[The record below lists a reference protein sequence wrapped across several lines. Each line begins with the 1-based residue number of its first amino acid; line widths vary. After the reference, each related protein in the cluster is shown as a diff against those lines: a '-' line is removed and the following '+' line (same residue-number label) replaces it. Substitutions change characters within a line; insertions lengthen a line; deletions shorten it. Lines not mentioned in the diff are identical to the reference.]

1 MCKFVDLQRFPIIQS
16 LVFLLILVA
25 TNLSAQDKHRL
36 QLIRVD
42 KGTAVLENLFLNE
55 KEFSNAEDCIKFIKK
70 DVLLLLQQKGYLGAS
85 VDSLAESPQK
95 TMAWVYVG
103 STYTWGSIVIDS
115 TLASIGKW
123 DHPVPSFLT
132 GKPLDPSELI
142 YAKEQ
147 ILQHLENNGY
157 PFASIS
163 LDSSYFEESVLHGR
177 LYVNKGPLYHID
189 SILVEGNVRLQMS
202 FLERYLD
209 IPAGSIYQRDKLN
222 NISKK
227 LSQLGFL
234 KETAPWNLT
243 LLGTG
248 ATLNLFLASKQ
259 SSQIDVLAGLMPSN
273 TQIGGKLLL
282 TGEANMQ
289 LRNAFGGGENLLLN
303 WQQIQ
308 VQSPRLQIGFQKPY
322 LFKSNVGVDFQ
333 FNLFKK
339 DSTFLTIN
347 TNIGIQYAPSP
358 NQNIKVFF
366 QQFSS
371 SLLDVDTNKIKTP
384 KRLPLNLDISTS
396 NMGVD
401 FTYAGTDNKF
411 NPQSGLEWK
420 AILTAGLRKVRPNNA
435 IKELKVDSKGQSFD
449 FASLYD
455 TIKAAASQIRM
466 NISLDRYQKVGNQA
480 TIKTGIKA
488 GYIQSQQLFAN
499 ELFQV
504 GGIKT
509 LRGFDEESIFASEFI
524 IATAE
529 YRYLI
534 GPSSYL
540 FAFLDAAHAGRKSY
554 LSNFSG
560 KFLGGGLG
568 LSFETKSGI
577 FNLAYAVGKKPD
589 SAINFKESKIHFG
602 FVSLF

>member
-1 MCKFVDLQRFPIIQS
+1 MYLQRLPIIQLLFIL
-16 LVFLLILVA
+16 LVLVA
-25 TNLSAQDKHRL
+25 SNTRAQDKHRL
-36 QLIRVD
+36 QLIRVN
-42 KGTAVLENLFLNE
+42 KGTAVEENLFLNE
-55 KEFSNAEDCIKFIKK
+55 KEFTNVGDCMKYIKNE
-70 DVLLLLQQKGYLGAS
+70 VLLGFQQKGYLAAS
-85 VDSLAESPQK
+85 IDSLAEFPKK
-95 TMAWVYVG
+95 TVAWVYLG
-103 STYTWGSIVIDS
+103 SSYRWGSIAVDS
-115 TLASIGKW
+115 TISSIGNWKQS
-123 DHPVPSFLT
+123 VPTFLT
-132 GKPLDPSELI
+132 GKALDPSALI

-147 ILQHLENNGY
+147 ILQQLENNGY

-177 LYVNKGPLYHID
+177 LLVSKGPLYHID
-189 SILVEGNVRLQMS
+189 SILIEGNIRIQTS
-202 FLERYLD
+202 FLEKYLD

-222 NISKK
+222 KISKK

-234 KETAPWNLT
+234 KETAPWSLT

-248 ATLNLFLASKQ
+248 AKLNLYLASNQ
-259 SSQIDVLAGLMPSN
+259 SSQIDLLAGLMPSN
-273 TQIGGKLLL
+273 TQLGGKLLL

-289 LRNAFGGGENLLLN
+289 LKNSFGGGENLLLN

-322 LFKSNVGVDFQ
+322 LFKTNTGIDFQ

-347 TNIGIQYAPSP
+347 TKIGLQYAAST
-358 NQNIKVFF
+358 NQSVKVFF

-371 SLLDVDTNKIKTP
+371 SLLDVDTNLIKAT
-384 KRLPLNLDISTS
+384 KKLPAYLDIRTS

-401 FTYAGTDNKF
+401 LNYTGTNNKF
-411 NPQSGLEWK
+411 NPQSGIEWK
-420 AILTAGLRKVRPNNA
+420 AILTAGLRKIQPNNA
-435 IKELKVDSKGQSFD
+435 IMELKVDSKGKSFN

-455 TIKAAASQIRM
+455 TMKSASSQIRL
-466 NISLDRYQKVGNQA
+466 NISFDRYKQVGTQA
-480 TIKTGIKA
+480 TIKTGVKA
-488 GYIQSQQLFAN
+488 GYIQAQQLFTN
-499 ELFQV
+499 ELFQI

-509 LRGFDEESIFASEFI
+509 LRGFDEESIFANEFI

-540 FAFLDAAHAGRKSY
+540 FAFLDAAHVGRKSY

-560 KFLGGGLG
+560 NFLGAGLG

-577 FNLAYAVGKKPD
+577 FNLAYAAGKKPD
-589 SAINFKESKIHFG
+589 SAVNFKESKIHFG
-602 FVSLF
+602 FVTLF

>member
-1 MCKFVDLQRFPIIQS
+1 MDLQRLPIIQS
-16 LVFLLILVA
+16 LFFLLILVA
-25 TNLSAQDKHRL
+25 SNTSAQDKHRL

-55 KEFSNAEDCIKFIKK
+55 NEFTNAGDCMKYIKSE
-70 DVLLLLQQKGYLGAS
+70 VLLRLQQKGYLAAS
-85 VDSLAESPQK
+85 IDSLIEFPQK
-95 TMAWVYVG
+95 TIAWVYLG
-103 STYTWGSIVIDS
+103 SSYRWGSISVDS
-115 TLASIGKW
+115 TLASIGDWK
-123 DHPVPSFLT
+123 HSFPSFLT
-132 GKPLDPSELI
+132 GKALDPSELI

-177 LYVNKGPLYHID
+177 LLVTKGPLYHID
-189 SILVEGNVRLQMS
+189 SILVEGNIRLQMS
-202 FLERYLD
+202 FLEKYLE

-222 NISKK
+222 KISKK

-234 KETAPWNLT
+234 KETAPWSLT

-248 ATLNLFLASKQ
+248 AKLNLFLESNQ
-259 SSQIDVLAGLMPSN
+259 SSQIDLLAGLMPSN
-273 TQIGGKLLL
+273 TQLGGKLLL

-289 LRNAFGGGENLLLN
+289 LKNSFGGGENLMLN

-322 LFKSNVGVDFQ
+322 LFKTNMGVDFQ

-339 DSTFLTIN
+339 DSSFLTIN
-347 TNIGIQYAPSP
+347 TKIGMQYAASP
-358 NQNIKVFF
+358 NQTIKVFF
-366 QQFSS
+366 QRFSS
-371 SLLDVDTNKIKTP
+371 NLLDVDTNSIKVN
-384 KRLPLNLDISTS
+384 KKLPAYLDISTS

-401 FTYAGTDNKF
+401 FNYSGTNNKF

-420 AILTAGLRKVRPNNA
+420 AIITAGLRKIQPNNT
-435 IKELKVDSKGQSFD
+435 IKELKVDSKGQSFN
-449 FASLYD
+449 FPSLYD
-455 TIKAAASQIRM
+455 TMKSASSQIRL
-466 NISLDRYQKVGNQA
+466 NVSIDRYQKVGNQA

-488 GYIQSQQLFAN
+488 GYIQAQQLFTN

-509 LRGFDEESIFASEFI
+509 IRGFDEESIFASEFI

-560 KFLGGGLG
+560 NFLGAGLG

-577 FNLAYAVGKKPD
+577 FNLAYAAGKKPN